1 MTDVKNQEHLRD
13 TIGNVLEMSRASWK
27 LKRRQK
33 EDDKAA
39 TEGDFPQSM
48 VIKTLVSHPLAV
60 AAVIA
65 TLFYV
70 GPARFGALA
79 FTGASLLLRH
89 RVSIMPLA
97 EQLLTSNFFKSK
109 KKPIH
114 QPSSD

>member
-1 MTDVKNQEHLRD
+1 MTDVKHQENLRD

-27 LKRRQK
+27 LKRKQK
-33 EDDKAA
+33 RDEEMA

-48 VIKTLVSHPLAV
+48 IVKTLASHPLAV

-65 TLFYV
+65 ALWYI

-79 FTGASLLLRH
+79 FTGASLFLRH

-97 EQLLTSNFFKSK
+97 EQLMTSNFFRSR
-109 KKPIH
+109 KKPVH
-114 QPSSD
+114 PPASN